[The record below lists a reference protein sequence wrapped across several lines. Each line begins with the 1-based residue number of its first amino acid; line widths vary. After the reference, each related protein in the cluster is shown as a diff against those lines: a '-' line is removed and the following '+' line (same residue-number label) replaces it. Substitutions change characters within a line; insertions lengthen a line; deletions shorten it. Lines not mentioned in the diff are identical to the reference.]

1 LIRLKALF
9 ARKRKVM
16 ERTHVNGQLRIAD
29 VGKKVTLIGWVAK
42 RRNLGSLVF
51 IDLRDRTG
59 ITQILFDET
68 LTEAVRNV
76 RNEYI
81 LQVTGTVLERQSK
94 NPNMDTGDIEIKVQ
108 EVKIIN
114 SASQTPFIIA
124 DETDALEETRL
135 KYRYLD
141 LRRPVL
147 QQKLFTRAK
156 IVKAM
161 HEYLDANGFIE
172 VETPILAKS
181 TPEGARDYLVPSR
194 IHPGSFYALPQSP
207 QQFKQ
212 LLMVA
217 GFERYY
223 QIARCFRDEDLRAD
237 RQLDFTQLDIETSF
251 MSQDDILTMTEGM
264 LAKVMKDVK
273 GIDIKLPFR
282 RFKYTEA
289 MNRFGSDKP
298 DTRFG
303 LELKDVTEVFRNS
316 EFRAF
321 ETGLSERGSIKA
333 LVVDNAADYSRKD
346 IDSLTDLAKKNGAK
360 GLVTIKY
367 LNEQLE
373 GSAVKFFNEIEK
385 EDLIKTLDLKEN
397 QLVLIVSD
405 SWEKA
410 CSVLGTLRSHLG
422 RSLGLYDKNTYD
434 FLWVVEFP
442 LVEYSKEDE
451 RYYSV
456 HHPFTRPYDEDLHLL
471 DSDPSKVRSY
481 AYDVVLNGY
490 ELGGGSLRI
499 YDCDMQQK
507 MFELLSLTKE
517 EIETRFGFFIDALKY
532 GTPPHGGLA
541 LGLDRVAMILTGSE
555 SLRDV
560 IAFPKNANAK
570 CPMSDAPT
578 PVDEKQLKELH
589 IKIVTD

>member
-1 LIRLKALF
+1 
-9 ARKRKVM
+9 M

>member
-1 LIRLKALF
+1 
-9 ARKRKVM
+9 M

-29 VGKKVTLIGWVAK
+29 VGKTVTLIGWVAK

-94 NPNMDTGDIEIKVQ
+94 NPNMDTGDIEIKAK

-303 LELKDVTEVFRNS
+303 LELRDVTEVFKNS

-321 ETGLSERGSIKA
+321 ETGLSEKGSIKA
-333 LVVDNAADYSRKD
+333 LVVDGAADYSRKD

-405 SWEKA
+405 VWEKA
-410 CSVLGTLRSHLG
+410 CSVLGALRSHLG

-442 LVEYSKEDE
+442 LVEYSSEDE

-578 PVDEKQLKELH
+578 PVDEKQLRELH

>member
-1 LIRLKALF
+1 MK
-9 ARKRKVM
+9 
-16 ERTHVNGQLRIAD
+16 
-29 VGKKVTLIGWVAK
+29 
-42 RRNLGSLVF
+42 
-51 IDLRDRTG
+51 
-59 ITQILFDET
+59 
-68 LTEAVRNV
+68 
-76 RNEYI
+76 
-81 LQVTGTVLERQSK
+81 
-94 NPNMDTGDIEIKVQ
+94 TGDIEIKAQ

-114 SASQTPFIIA
+114 SANQPPFIIA

-251 MSQDDILTMTEGM
+251 MSQDEILTLTEGM

-273 GIDIKLPFR
+273 GIDIELPFR
-282 RFKYTEA
+282 RFKYVDA

-298 DTRFG
+298 DTRFN
-303 LELKDVTEVFRNS
+303 LELVDVTEVFRNS
-316 EFRAF
+316 QFRAF
-321 ETGLSERGSIKA
+321 ETGLTEKGSIKA
-333 LVVDNAADYSRKD
+333 LVVNNAGDYSRRD
-346 IDSLTDLAKKNGAK
+346 IDNLTDLVKKNGAK
-360 GLVTIKY
+360 GLVAIKY
-367 LNEQLE
+367 LNGELE
-373 GSAVKFFNEIEK
+373 GGAVKFFGEQEK
-385 EDLIKTLDLKEN
+385 ENLIKILELKEN

-405 SWEKA
+405 VWEKT
-410 CSVLGTLRSHLG
+410 CSVLGALRSHFGKTLK
-422 RSLGLYDKNTYD
+422 LFDKNSYD

-442 LVEYSKEDE
+442 LVEYSLEDE

-456 HHPFTRPYDEDLHLL
+456 HHPFTRPYDEDLHLIDIEPL
-471 DSDPSKVRSY
+471 KVRSY
-481 AYDVVLNGY
+481 AYDIVLNGY

-499 YDCDMQQK
+499 YDFELQQK
-507 MFELLSLTKE
+507 MFELLSLTDE

-578 PVDEKQLKELH
+578 PVDETQLKELH
-589 IKIVTD
+589 IQIIKEQ

>member
-1 LIRLKALF
+1 
-9 ARKRKVM
+9 M
-16 ERTHVNGQLRIAD
+16 QRTHVNGQLRISD
-29 VGKKVTLIGWVAK
+29 VGKTVTLIGWVAK

-68 LTEAVRNV
+68 LTEAVKNV
-76 RNEYI
+76 RNEFI

-94 NPNMDTGDIEIKVQ
+94 NPNMDTGDIEVKAQ
-108 EVKIIN
+108 ELEIIN
-114 SASQTPFIIA
+114 SANQTPFIIA

-161 HEYLDANGFIE
+161 HEYLDDNGFIE

-194 IHPGSFYALPQSP
+194 VHPGSFYALPQSP

-212 LLMVA
+212 LLMIA

-251 MSQDDILTMTEGM
+251 MSQDDILTITEGM

-273 GIDIKLPFR
+273 GFDIKLPFR
-282 RFKYTEA
+282 RLKYVEA
-289 MNRFGSDKP
+289 MNKYGSDKP
-298 DTRFG
+298 DTRFA
-303 LELKDVTEVFRNS
+303 LELVDLTEVFKSS

-321 ETGLSERGSIKA
+321 ETGLSVKGSIKA
-333 LVVDNAADYSRKD
+333 LVVDNADNYSRKD
-346 IDSLTDLAKKNGAK
+346 IDKLTELAKKNGAK

-367 LNEQLE
+367 LNKELE
-373 GSAVKFFNEIEK
+373 GSAVKFFSEEEK
-385 EDLIKTLDLKEN
+385 ENLIKVLNLKEN
-397 QLVLIVSD
+397 QLALIVSD
-405 SWEKA
+405 IWEKT
-410 CSVLGTLRSHLG
+410 CS
-422 RSLGLYDKNTYD
+422 SLGALRNHFGKTLELYDKDTYD
-434 FLWVVEFP
+434 FLWVVDFP
-442 LVEYSKEDE
+442 LVEYSEEDG

-456 HHPFTRPYDEDLHLL
+456 HHPFTRPYDEDVPLL
-471 DSDPSKVRSY
+471 DTDPTKVRSY

-589 IKIVTD
+589 IKIVND

>member
-1 LIRLKALF
+1 MK
-9 ARKRKVM
+9 
-16 ERTHVNGQLRIAD
+16 RTHVNGQLRLSD

-59 ITQILFDET
+59 ITQILIDEK
-68 LTEAVRNV
+68 LTDQVKNV

-81 LQVTGTVLERQSK
+81 LSVCGEVIERSSK
-94 NPNMDTGDIEIKVQ
+94 NPNLPTGDIE
-108 EVKIIN
+108 VKAESIEIIN
-114 SASQTPFIIA
+114 SANQTPFIIA
-124 DETDALEETRL
+124 DETDALEDTRL

-141 LRRPVL
+141 LRRPML

-161 HEYLDANGFIE
+161 HQYLDDNGFIE

-194 IHPGSFYALPQSP
+194 VHPGTFYALPQSP

-223 QIARCFRDEDLRAD
+223 QVARCFRDEDLRAD
-237 RQLDFTQLDIETSF
+237 RQLDFTQLDIEMSF
-251 MSQDDILTMTEGM
+251 MSQDEILEMTEG
-264 LAKVMKDVK
+264 LLKKVMKDVK
-273 GIDIKLPFR
+273 GIDIETPFR
-282 RFKYTEA
+282 RFTYKYAINTY
-289 MNRFGSDKP
+289 GSDKP
-298 DTRFG
+298 DTRF
-303 LELKDVTEVFRNS
+303 ELKFTELKEIFVNS
-316 EFRAF
+316 TFKAF
-321 ETGLSERGSIKA
+321 EEGLKKKGTIKA
-333 LVVDNAADYSRKD
+333 MVVDEADKYSRKD
-346 IDSLTDLAKKNGAK
+346 TDALTELAKKNGAK
-360 GLVTIKY
+360 GLVVLKY
-367 LNEQLE
+367 HDGSLQ
-373 GSAVKFFNEIEK
+373 GSAVKFFSEEEINGV
-385 EDLIKTLDLKEN
+385 INTLDLKEN
-397 QLVLIVSD
+397 QMVLITAGD
-405 SWEKA
+405 WIKA
-410 CSVLGTLRSHLG
+410 STALGAVRSHLG
-422 RSLGLYDKNTYD
+422 KKLHLYDPNTFD
-434 FLWVVEFP
+434 FLWIVDFP
-442 LVEYSKEDE
+442 LLEYSEEDQ

-456 HHPFTRPYDEDLHLL
+456 HHPFTRPNDEDLPLL
-471 DSDPSKVRSY
+471 ETDPLAVRSY

-499 YDCDMQQK
+499 YDCDMQEK
-507 MFELLSLTKE
+507 MFELLSLSKE
-517 EIETRFGFFIDALKY
+517 EIENRFGFFIDALKY

-541 LGLDRVAMILTGSE
+541 LGLDRVAMILTNSD

-578 PVDEKQLKELH
+578 AVDQKQLDELH
-589 IKIVTD
+589 IKIVD